1 MRNFLS
7 VFFALALS
15 VSSAFAGGTISLMG
29 IGPGQSVPP
38 LPTATF
44 VATAQDTTNTTVH
57 TFTNLGIGT
66 ADPTRYVFIA
76 VHMIGNAPSSVT
88 IGGSAG
94 TLVACQAGST
104 ARVCFYYRAIPTG
117 TTATVVVTH
126 AANINN
132 VGVASWNV
140 INLNSPTPTASNFSA
155 STPASYSLTPSAG
168 GVVIAGSS
176 AYISS
181 STVITNTWTGVTEQ
195 YDVRYLNATDGAQM
209 SGAVLNGA
217 SGSLVSI
224 TDTWLNTPSSSL
236 QVSYAIAL
244 R

>member
-1 MRNFLS
+1 MRKFLTAL
-7 VFFALALS
+7 FALAFS
-15 VSSAFAGGTISLMG
+15 VSSAYAGGTLSLMG
-29 IGPGQSVPP
+29 IGSASSAPP
-38 LPTATF
+38 PPTASF
-44 VATAQDTTNTTVH
+44 VASAQDTTNTTVH
-57 TFTNLGIGT
+57 TFTNLSIGA
-66 ADPTRYVFIA
+66 ADSTRYVYIA
-76 VHMIGNAPSSVT
+76 VHMIGAAPTSVT
-88 IGGSAG
+88 IGGTAG

-132 VGVASWNV
+132 VGVASWRV

-155 STPASYSLTPSAG
+155 STPASYSVTPSAG
-168 GVVIAGSS
+168 GVIIAGST

-217 SGSLVSI
+217 SGSSVSI